1 MILLF
6 VWWSINKPASL
17 QAPLYNA
24 TRQAPTKLDH
34 RGSNRRYLLNMHHLI
49 MDRGCNMQ
57 IVSTY
62 ACRPLLSLAL
72 HINRRLVVNHDPA
85 WVRSDWHITRVAW
98 QLCAFAAA
106 QRDAHDTSVGSL
118 RWYGQSPAWNSS
130 RGSIGRVVGRSCM
143 VLQFQT
149 AWILLGYH
157 DWQLK
162 PILNFDL

>member
-1 MILLF
+1 M
-6 VWWSINKPASL
+6 
-17 QAPLYNA
+17 Q
-24 TRQAPTKLDH
+24 
-34 RGSNRRYLLNMHHLI
+34 HLI
-49 MDRGCNMQ
+49 MDR
-57 IVSTY
+57 
-62 ACRPLLSLAL
+62 AL
-72 HINRRLVVNHDPA
+72 HINRRLVVSHDPA

-149 AWILLGYH
+149 AWILLAYH

-162 PILNFDL
+162 R